1 MGLAGTGTCPVRR
14 PARTAVDVHLVGPVH
29 EDVCDTWFSEQAVEG
44 SSTQGLATQG
54 FDDGEYDGVAVHT
67 AISPQGGRNPG
78 QSRFGTGRREGAADS
93 GEELSGDVHAAADP

>member
-1 MGLAGTGTCPVRR
+1 VKAGAVREPYVDVRR
-14 PARTAVDVHLVGPVH
+14 SIVEPTTGGSRQTGGETTDRRLVAGPHVNTLEARTAVDVHLVGPVH

-67 AISPQGGRNPG
+67 AIGP
-78 QSRFGTGRREGAADS
+78 
-93 GEELSGDVHAAADP
+93 